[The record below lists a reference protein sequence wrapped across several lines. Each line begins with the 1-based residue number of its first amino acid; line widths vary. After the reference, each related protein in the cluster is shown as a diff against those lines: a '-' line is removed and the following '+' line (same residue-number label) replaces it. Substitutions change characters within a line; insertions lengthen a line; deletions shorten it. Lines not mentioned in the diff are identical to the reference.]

1 MVAFRG
7 TKQGLCIQLGDEPDF
22 DAVITRLAEK
32 VRSNLRFFEGAQVT
46 VDPGSRNLSGEQQS
60 QLASLLGANGLT
72 LVGIASVPPPAPRE
86 TPGPERRSGGDSAST
101 VFPPEVGPGA
111 LVVTRTLRSGQNV
124 RHHGDV
130 IVLGDVNAGAEV
142 IAAGHIVVMGALRGV
157 AHAGATGNMN
167 AIVAAVRLRPTQLRI
182 AQVIGRA
189 PDEGEPERPQP
200 EVARIRDG
208 MIVLETPS

>member
-72 LVGIASVPPPAPRE
+72 LVGIAPAPPPAPRE
-86 TPGPERRSGGDSAST
+86 SISQRRSGEEAP
-101 VFPPEVGPGA
+101 VAFPPELGAGA

-130 IVLGDVNAGAEV
+130 IVLGDLNPGAEV
-142 IAAGHIVVMGALRGV
+142 VAAGHIVVMGALRGV
-157 AHAGATGNMN
+157 AHAGATGNTN

-189 PDEGEPERPQP
+189 PDGAETERPHP